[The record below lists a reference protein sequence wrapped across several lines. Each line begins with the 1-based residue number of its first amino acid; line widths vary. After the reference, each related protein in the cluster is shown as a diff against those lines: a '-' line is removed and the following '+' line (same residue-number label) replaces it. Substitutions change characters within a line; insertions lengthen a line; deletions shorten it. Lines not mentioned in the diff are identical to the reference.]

1 MTTTSAAAPLLK
13 GALLGL
19 LALPLTIALAGIGW
33 AVLSLLGQVVG
44 AILLGGASGADL
56 GRVAGS
62 AIGALGGAVFALRV
76 LAEVHGGDGA
86 AGRVLAVLTLTLAAA
101 AGTALSPLVEGPA
114 PLAGLGAALATSALS
129 GAALLAPPR
138 SAP

>member
-13 GALLGL
+13 GALLGV

-33 AVLSLLGQVVG
+33 AVLSLPGQVVG
-44 AILLGGASGADL
+44 ALLLGGASGADS
-56 GRVAGS
+56 GRVIAA
-62 AIGALGGAVFALRV
+62 AIGALGGAAFAVRV
-76 LAEVHGGDGA
+76 LAEVHDGDGA
-86 AGRVLAVLTLTLAAA
+86 VGRVLAVLALTLGAT

-114 PLAGLGAALATSALS
+114 ALAGLGAALATSALS
-129 GAALLAPPR
+129 GAALLAPR